1 MRYGGRGDPYIAV
14 ELAISEPVVE
24 ERAHVG
30 GRGRDDVD
38 LRDPLPC
45 TLPVGVDMLCAL
57 ELGLEVSSELR
68 VLSDDCDV
76 QVGAGTSVSQS
87 STIDQTAHED
97 RNEDGHDEKTFCAD
111 ALEVLALCDEPDVKH
126 RHFLLRFR

>member
-1 MRYGGRGDPYIAV
+1 MRRGGRSDPDIAV

-68 VLSDDCDV
+68 VLGDDRDV
-76 QVGAGTSVSQS
+76 QVGAGTSVRQS
-87 STIDQTAHED
+87 SAIDETAHQE
-97 RNEDGHDEKTFCAD
+97 RNEDSHDEEAFCTD
-111 ALEVLALCDEPDVKH
+111 ALEVLA
-126 RHFLLRFR
+126 

>member
-1 MRYGGRGDPYIAV
+1 MRGGGRSDPDIAV

-38 LRDPLPC
+38 LRLSLLCPL
-45 TLPVGVDMLCAL
+45 TVGVNMLCAL

-68 VLSDDCDV
+68 VLGDDRDV
-76 QVGAGTSVSQS
+76 QVGAGTSVRQS

-97 RNEDGHDEKTFCAD
+97 RNEDRHDEEAFC
-111 ALEVLALCDEPDVKH
+111 
-126 RHFLLRFR
+126 